1 MPRVCVEPLPH
12 PGPDPYPDGQDPA
25 PGVGEAVAGVDVDT
39 QRTARGSV
47 RAAGGTGHGPAREV
61 PPSTVARLPGY
72 LRALQGLEGVV
83 TTSSDELADAAGVTP
98 AQLRKDLSYL
108 GSYGRRGVG
117 YDVEHLSEQIGVVL
131 GLTTQRRVVIV
142 GIGNLGHALANYSVF
157 AERGFGVVGLVDADP
172 ALVGTAVAGLVV
184 HPPEDLAEL
193 VRTTDATIGI
203 IATPASSAQTV
214 CDALVAAGVVG
225 ILTFA
230 PRALRVPA
238 HVDLRAVDVASEL
251 QILAFHDRRRAG
263 LGDSA

>member
-1 MPRVCVEPLPH
+1 
-12 PGPDPYPDGQDPA
+12 
-25 PGVGEAVAGVDVDT
+25 
-39 QRTARGSV
+39 
-47 RAAGGTGHGPAREV
+47 V

-157 AERGFGVVGLVDADP
+157 AERGFGVGGRVDGDP
-172 ALVGTAVAGLVV
+172 ALVGTGVAGLVV

-203 IATPASSAQTV
+203 IATPASSAQAV